1 MGKRDDA
8 SVRGSR
14 GSRRTA
20 PAWPLGSG
28 AEWTATA
35 ADRAGFAMATT
46 LLIVLVLSVIAV
58 GAAWLAS
65 SERKTSF
72 AEGVHMEALF
82 SADAGTEDAINFL
95 RLSEE
100 PPPIVDF
107 VDNEVRDQ
115 GRTALQGTQAY
126 DYRCRYLR
134 KQPRPGWGI
143 EYLDYDYSVMS
154 SGAASREGRS
164 DVQVVASRLFREGY

>member
-1 MGKRDDA
+1 MG
-8 SVRGSR
+8 SNN
-14 GSRRTA
+14 
-20 PAWPLGSG
+20 G
-28 AEWTATA
+28 AVIGGTA
-35 ADRAGFAMATT
+35 AEPRPASGREGFAMATT

-65 SERKTSF
+65 SERKTTF

-82 SADAGTEDAINFL
+82 SADAGTEHAINFL

-100 PPPIVDF
+100 PPAIVDF
-107 VDNEVRDQ
+107 ADNTVRNQ
-115 GRTALQGTQAY
+115 GRTGLLGTQTY
-126 DYRCRYLR
+126 QYGCNYLR

-143 EYLDYDYSVMS
+143 EYLDYDYAVLS

-164 DVQVVASRLFREGY
+164 DVQIVASRLFREGY